1 LSEETALTIILQILL
16 TLDYIH
22 KRGIILGK
30 ITLDDIL
37 INNTYNETQDVEV
50 IIRDLSQAHILNS
63 LKEKNNKFF
72 SSPSFNEKLYQ

>member
-1 LSEETALTIILQILL
+1 MTNNQGFRLSEETALTIFLQILL

-30 ITLDDIL
+30 MNLDDIL

-50 IIRDLSQAHILNS
+50 IISDLAQAHILNS
-63 LKEKNNKFF
+63 
-72 SSPSFNEKLYQ
+72 

>member
-1 LSEETALTIILQILL
+1 MSEETALTIILQILL

-63 LKEKNNKFF
+63 LKEKNKKFL
-72 SSPSFNEKLYQ
+72 S